1 MLAVVAWRRSERNG
15 AVVKKVETGIAIAA
29 SPQTVWSILDDLD
42 RYGEWNALL
51 PRISGRTTVGRSLDA
66 TIAYTGQSAIDFRPK
81 ILRIVGARELRWV
94 SEIPGDPPSRAEHYF
109 ILTPTADGGT
119 WLENTEI
126 FEGPLADAIWPMMDG
141 VGRRDFEKMN
151 RDLKARAE
159 ALERGRVVLHPAI
172 ASARPSEISSAADAG
187 RSSGAIGGVMA
198 LRCACAKDPVEVR
211 VDATPVHP
219 HLCGCSQCWKP
230 SGAVFALIA
239 VAPAGSVSV
248 TAGADAL
255 AVVDPTKAIARS
267 ACRRCGIHMVGRVA
281 DPDHHFYGLDFF
293 HPELAVGACPAPE
306 FAGFVSSI
314 IEAGASPSNMAAI
327 RRRLAELGIPAWDA
341 FSPELMDL
349 IAWHR
354 IKLARAR

>member
-1 MLAVVAWRRSERNG
+1 VAVKTLKTE
-15 AVVKKVETGIAIAA
+15 IAIEA

-42 RYGEWNALL
+42 RYAEWNALL
-51 PRISGRTTVGRSLDA
+51 PRIAGRTTVGETLDA
-66 TIAYTGQSAIDFRPK
+66 AIAYTGQASIDFRPK
-81 ILRIVGARELRWV
+81 LLRIVGARELRWV
-94 SEIPGDPPSRAEHYF
+94 SEIPGDPPSRAEHFF

-119 WLENTEI
+119 RLENTEI
-126 FEGPLADAIWPMMDG
+126 FEGPIADAIWPMMDG

-159 ALERGRVVLHPAI
+159 ALERASVALHPAV
-172 ASARPSEISSAADAG
+172 DAG
-187 RSSGAIGGVMA
+187 RASAPIGDVTR
-198 LRCACAKDPVEVR
+198 LRCACEKAPVEVR
-211 VDATPVHP
+211 VEAKPMHP

-248 TAGADAL
+248 TAGADGL
-255 AVVDPTKAIARS
+255 DVVDPKKAIARS

-314 IEAGASPSNMAAI
+314 IETGASPSRMAAI
-327 RRRLAELGIPAWDA
+327 RRRLDDLGIPAWDA

-354 IKLARAR
+354 VKLARAH

>member
-1 MLAVVAWRRSERNG
+1 MKTLKTE
-15 AVVKKVETGIAIAA
+15 IAIAA

-42 RYGEWNALL
+42 CYGEWNALL
-51 PRISGRTTVGRSLDA
+51 PRIAGRTTVGKTLDA
-66 TIAYTGQSAIDFRPK
+66 AIAYSGQASIDFRPK
-81 ILRIVGARELRWV
+81 LLRIVGARELRWV
-94 SEIPGDPPSRAEHYF
+94 SEIPGNPPSRAEHYF
-109 ILTPTADGGT
+109 ILTPTANGGT

-126 FEGPLADAIWPMMDG
+126 FDGPIADAIWPMMEG

-151 RDLKARAE
+151 RDLKTRAE
-159 ALERGRVVLHPAI
+159 AAERVSVALHPAI
-172 ASARPSEISSAADAG
+172 DAG
-187 RSSGAIGGVMA
+187 RPSAPTGDATQ
-198 LRCACAKDPVEVR
+198 LRCACEESPVEVR
-211 VDATPVHP
+211 VEARPMHP

-230 SGAVFALIA
+230 AGAAFALIA

-267 ACRRCGIHMVGRVA
+267 ACRRCGTHMVGRVA

-314 IEAGASPSNMAAI
+314 IETGASPSRMAAI
-327 RRRLAELGIPAWDA
+327 RHRLAALGIPAWDA

-354 IKLARAR
+354 VKLAGAH